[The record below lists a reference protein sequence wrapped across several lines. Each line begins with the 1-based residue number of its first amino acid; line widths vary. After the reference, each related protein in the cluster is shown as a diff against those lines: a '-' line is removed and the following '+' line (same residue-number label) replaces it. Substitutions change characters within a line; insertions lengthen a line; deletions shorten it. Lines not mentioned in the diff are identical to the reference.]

1 VQPVKPIHL
10 EPYVSTTL
18 GNASDR
24 RAITAE
30 QVRSMVPDR
39 YPVYA
44 VVATPKSGSTFLA
57 SVLGKS
63 LDLPFIPLCYA
74 YSSNEHDL
82 YLPALVTAT
91 ACGAVSQLHM
101 KGTPHNV
108 QLLNLFGIR
117 PIVLTRNLF
126 DSIESLARD
135 LRKKCESPGLGQGHS
150 GYSFTW
156 LTQDV
161 ADLDDGRLIDF
172 VIDFAVPW
180 YVNFYASWQNFA
192 RTNAIDPIF
201 LRYEDLMMDKV
212 GEVSRIMRAI
222 GGAELPLDPDV
233 LGKNHIR
240 ETSTIGRGSGESGL
254 GLQRLSNAQVAAVR
268 RLLSYY
274 TNADFESW
282 LT

>member
-1 VQPVKPIHL
+1 MQPIKPIHL
-10 EPYVSTTL
+10 EPYVATTL
-18 GNASDR
+18 GNASER
-24 RAITAE
+24 KALTAE
-30 QVRSMVPDR
+30 QVRSIVPDR

-57 SVLGKS
+57 TVLAKS
-63 LDLPFIPLCYA
+63 LDLPLIPLCYA

-91 ACGAVSQLHM
+91 ACGAVSQLHT

-135 LRKKCESPGLGQGHS
+135 LRKKCESPGLGQGFS

-161 ADLDDGRLIDF
+161 ADLDDERLIDF

-180 YVNFYASWQNFA
+180 YVNFHVSWQNYA
-192 RTNAIDPIF
+192 RINAIDPIF
-201 LRYEDLMMDKV
+201 LRYEDLMKDKA
-212 GEVSRIMRAI
+212 GEISRIVREI
-222 GGAELPLDPDV
+222 GGTEIRLDADL
-233 LGKNHIR
+233 LGENFIS
-240 ETSTIGRGSGESGL
+240 ESSTISRGRGEPGL
-254 GLQRLSNAQVAAVR
+254 GLQCLSEEQVARVR

-274 TNADFESW
+274 PGADFESW
-282 LT
+282 LA